1 MHNVWK
7 LSKNVSFYRYFSLS
21 MGTMEEDVHMILGA
35 DLERS
40 DTDYEEII
48 EEEDL
53 L

>member
-1 MHNVWK
+1 MFIFC
-7 LSKNVSFYRYFSLS
+7 SYFSLS
-21 MGTMEEDVHMILGA
+21 MGTMEEDVHMFLGT

-48 EEEDL
+48 DEFPRPNIDL